1 MGVYP
6 FMFGAY
12 KDFEP
17 VAQSI
22 IKVACPVP
30 SVLLQSI
37 DTLTGGTQRTIRLGR
52 ICPVLLSQGRGVEEH
67 RRGGRKGR

>member
-6 FMFGAY
+6 FMFGSI

-22 IKVACPVP
+22 IKVR
-30 SVLLQSI
+30 
-37 DTLTGGTQRTIRLGR
+37 G
-52 ICPVLLSQGRGVEEH
+52 LSG
-67 RRGGRKGR
+67 